1 MRCFGSWRDQCVCG
15 LKIPY
20 GWVTRIHVSGGGGSV
35 GKLFPLTPPPPCCS
49 VYLEARSPARPGSDK
64 GGGGGRISMLTLC
77 GITVMSAWTNKPAHG
92 ALCVCTSVLM
102 FVCVLKN
109 TTCVRFMLKKKV
121 FLLPPHVKVSAGKSS
136 TKSCS
141 CWQVSTSIWKL
152 PQVCVNVCVLVFV
165 SC

>member
-64 GGGGGRISMLTLC
+64 GGGGGGRISMLTLC

-92 ALCVCTSVLM
+92 AVCVCTSVLM

-109 TTCVRFMLKKKV
+109 TTCVRFMIKKKSFFCLHMLK
-121 FLLPPHVKVSAGKSS
+121 FLQARVAPKVVPVGRWAPLYG
-136 TKSCS
+136 SC
-141 CWQVSTSIWKL
+141 
-152 PQVCVNVCVLVFV
+152 PRCV
-165 SC
+165 